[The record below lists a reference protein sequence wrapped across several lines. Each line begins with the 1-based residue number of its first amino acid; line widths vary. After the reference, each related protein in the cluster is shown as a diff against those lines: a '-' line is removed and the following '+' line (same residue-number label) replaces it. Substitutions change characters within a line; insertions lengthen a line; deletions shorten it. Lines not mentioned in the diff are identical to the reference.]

1 MVFFERGDIV
11 AKAKKLPSGNW
22 RCEAYLGRDTN
33 GKQIKKSF
41 TASTRKEAEY
51 LASQYVLEKKHDK
64 ETPTFL
70 SAYNQML
77 ELKKPTFSP
86 NYFRE
91 LVKNIRSNY
100 FDVIKDV
107 PLSNIDD
114 ILVQKM
120 INGWIMK
127 GLDPNTIRTK
137 YRIFSAVVRAFIKS
151 ADYDVTL
158 PTVYAKDLYIPTD
171 EEVQKLVEESKGT
184 LIEIPIMLAAY
195 MGLRRGEI
203 AALQWKNVDMNG
215 RILRIEESIA
225 IDENYN
231 AVAKKP
237 KSAAG
242 KRALPI
248 PEVVFEALQRHKN
261 DDPILVCP
269 VKSNHMYYRFKK
281 LQKELGLNSFRF
293 HDLRHYNASVMLA
306 LGIPDKYAMERM
318 GHSSNSTLK
327 NIYQHTMKSK
337 QEDISKAID
346 EYFLK
351 SSHEN
356 SHEDLQTL

>member
-86 NYFRE
+86 NYYRE
-91 LVKNIRSNY
+91 YVKNMRSGY
-100 FDVIKDV
+100 YDIIKNI

-120 INGWIMK
+120 INGWIKK
-127 GLDPNTIRTK
+127 GLDPNTVQTK
-137 YRIFSAVVRAFIKS
+137 YRMFKTVVRTFVKS
-151 ADYDVTL
+151 ASYDVTL

-171 EEVQKLVEESKGT
+171 GEVQKLVEGSKGT
-184 LIEIPIMLAAY
+184 SIEIPIMLAAY
-195 MGLRRGEI
+195 MGLRKGEI
-203 AALQWKNVDMNG
+203 IALRWKNVDMGG
-215 RILRIEESIA
+215 RIVKVEESIA
-225 IDENYN
+225 IDENN
-231 AVAKKP
+231 NNVVKKP

-248 PEVVFEALQRHKN
+248 PAVVFEALQRHRN
-261 DDPILVCP
+261 DNPIFVCP
-269 VKSNHMYYRFKK
+269 MKQGSMYYKFKK

-327 NIYQHTMKSK
+327 NIYQHTMKGK

-356 SHEDLQTL
+356 SHEDLQNA